1 MALYLALGLSAL
13 LAALL
18 VYRYD
23 LYEREPWYMI
33 VLAVVLGV
41 MGMRVVG
48 AIELV
53 SLALVDTHLAVAAL
67 AALHEEAARLLIVI
81 AIAWVFPRQFNDPMD
96 GIVYGSMVGLGM
108 ALEESFY
115 LLGLLE
121 APDVLLL
128 PVEAVRLLGHL
139 VMAGIVGYGVGLAR
153 TRVPGWPSMF
163 VRCLIVAFLLHF
175 LWDWIA
181 LAASDALSLTP
192 FQTAASIALMLFGI
206 FYYGS
211 LVTAGSQLSKEMF
224 DPGST
229 IMLWG
234 WPFTAM
240 MARSATDDDER
251 GG

>member
-1 MALYLALGLSAL
+1 MALYFALGLCAL

-23 LYEREPWYMI
+23 LYEREPWYMV

-41 MGMRVVG
+41 VGMRVVG
-48 AIELV
+48 AVELV
-53 SLALVDTHLAVAAL
+53 SLALVDSHIGVAAL

-81 AIAWVFPRQFNDPMD
+81 GIALIFQRQFNDPMD

-121 APDVLLL
+121 SPDMLLL
-128 PVEAVRLLGHL
+128 PVEVVRLLGHL
-139 VMAGIVGYGVGLAR
+139 VMAGIVGFGVGLAR
-153 TRVPGWPSMF
+153 TRSSGWPSMF
-163 VRCLIVAFLLHF
+163 VRCLVVAFFLHF

-181 LAASDALSLTP
+181 LAATDAASLTP
-192 FQTAASIALMLFGI
+192 LQTLASIALMLFGI
-206 FYYGS
+206 FFYGS
-211 LVTAGSQLSKEMF
+211 LVVAGSKLSKQMF
-224 DPGST
+224 APEST
-229 IMLWG
+229 VVLWG
-234 WPFTAM
+234 WPFTSL
-240 MARSATDDDER
+240 MARSETHDDER